1 MPQNWV
7 LYTGGYK
14 EAGDLLL
21 KYALR
26 SGRQHVL
33 VYPIIFLYRHYIE
46 LQLKEIIVN
55 NRSYLGKSEPFPDYH
70 NIDRLWEICKQDL
83 IDIDEPLLNQ
93 LDQKRYEEIL
103 SQYDALG
110 KDVSQFSQ
118 WDPDSQHFRYPVD
131 KKGNP
136 IVLDLRSINLRELEE
151 LMRRISG
158 LLGGISVG
166 AYEYLVAKQEMQSY
180 E

>member
-1 MPQNWV
+1 MPHNWV

-14 EAGDLLL
+14 DGGDLLL
-21 KYALR
+21 QQAL
-26 SGRQHVL
+26 SAGRQHVL

-46 LQLKEIIVN
+46 LQLKEIIIN
-55 NRSYLGKSEPFPDYH
+55 MRSYLGKSEAFPKYH
-70 NIDRLWEICKQDL
+70 NVDRLWEICKQDL
-83 IDIDEPLLNQ
+83 IEIDKPLVEQ
-93 LDQKRYEEIL
+93 LDQQRYEEIMG
-103 SQYDALG
+103 QYDALG
-110 KDVSQFSQ
+110 KDLSQFSQ

-136 IVLDLRSINLRELEE
+136 IVLNLRMINLREPEE

-158 LLGGISVG
+158 LLRGISVG